1 MKKRLLSALLALCM
15 MLTMMPTVAFAAPGQ
30 NVFNNKD
37 AAETATGVTAN
48 KTLQNNP
55 DGTYTINLSV
65 TGYSDPSS
73 ETQVLPAD
81 IVLVV
86 DTSTSMD
93 ETVSSERCG
102 CTDFT
107 EEERGSGYWPRTVW
121 VCNECGEEYYQ
132 QREQCNN
139 LITRNRLDVAKDA
152 ASQFVSGLFGASS
165 DVKIG
170 LYDFSGS
177 NRTNVALTDNEDTLL
192 SAIEGLDMPR
202 WGDGTNYTLGLEGAE
217 GILDQ
222 SAEGRQKFVV
232 FLSDGEP
239 QNGQNGVWVAGRLKN
254 SGVTIFTVGIDIE
267 TNDNSARN
275 ALQNVSSGQD
285 YCYYA
290 NITGD
295 SGALN
300 AVLDEIR
307 KVIESTINAGK
318 NAVMTDVIN
327 TTYFELVPDSA
338 STGVTVGA
346 DGKTLTWDIG
356 DITSATKTASFTV
369 ELKDG
374 VTIPDNVTK
383 LHTND
388 SVELTFES
396 AKLGEEAKF
405 TTGAIGDPTVPVT
418 VITITGDSETVV
430 YDGNNHIVD
439 TCKVSGGYSVTGYK
453 AYGEG
458 TLPGNYDVKV
468 TRTDEPVTV
477 KDSSGKPVTG
487 SYVIR
492 TEPGTLTITDRSTD
506 PDDPDARYE
515 ITVEAK
521 SDEFTYDGTE
531 KSVSGLETTTFEV
544 EGNTYTVEGLSAS
557 ASGTDAGTYTS
568 EVTGEAK
575 VFDSK
580 HRDVTEQFIVN
591 RQDGTLTINPIQIT
605 LISETAQK
613 EYDGKPLTKTKVQI
627 VGQYIDDDLTNIRAT
642 GTVTYP
648 NTTVPN
654 TIEYDTG
661 SEYKPQNYNIIEQVG
676 QLTVTNRTAKYEVFV
691 QANSDEFVYDGDLK
705 TVTGFET
712 LTVTAENGL
721 SYMVSGL
728 QAEGSGTDA
737 NKYTVAVTGEYKVTD
752 SAGRDV
758 TEQFNVTAHPGTL
771 KITARPITLTS
782 ASASKEYDGTPLTN
796 NDVSVTS
803 ELGFVGEDGFT
814 ADVTGSQTMVGSSAN
829 SFTYQLTEGTNAN
842 NYTITRDFG
851 TLTVNERNTKYTIT
865 VTANN
870 KNVKY
875 DGSQQSV
882 TGYTVE
888 GLNEEIFTLSGL
900 SATQTATDAGQY
912 NVVVA
917 GMPVIKDS
925 ENNVV
930 TDQFSIEYVK
940 GTLTIE
946 KRNVPLTSATES
958 KVYDGT
964 PLKND
969 TVTVGGD
976 GFVGEEGA
984 TYNVTGSQTLP
995 GSSPNTFT
1003 YALNEGTKAD
1013 NYNITPSY
1021 GTLTVT
1027 NRGVDPEHP
1036 LYEIDVY
1043 AKSDTV
1049 QYDGES
1055 HSVSGFTNETLT
1067 YTFNVDGQQ
1076 VTYTVEG
1083 IKAETRGTDA
1093 GEYPVQ
1099 ITGDPIVKDA
1109 DGKVVTEQFIVNRHP
1124 GTLTIEKRS
1133 VTLTSATASKQYDG
1147 SPLTNH
1153 DVTVTGD
1160 GFAEGEGAT
1169 YNVTGSQTIV
1179 GTSKNTFTYELNDN
1193 TKAENYNITQVEGDL
1208 TVTNRDA
1215 QYEITVVANSGSE
1228 KYDGNEKTVSGLVS
1242 TTFEVEGNTYT
1253 VEGLS
1258 ASGSGTD
1265 AGSYAVNVTG
1275 TATVRDA
1282 QGNDVTAQFSVK
1294 TQSGK
1299 LTIGKRTVTLTSG
1312 SAEKV
1317 YDGTALTNDEI
1328 TVGGDGFVEG
1338 QGAAYDVTGS
1348 RTLVG
1353 TSKNCFTYELNEGTK
1368 ADNYEIQQ
1376 QYGQLTVTNRGEDSD
1391 HPLYEITVEANSGTF
1406 KYDGAEKTV
1415 EGFKTLEFTL
1425 DNGQTYTVSGLT
1437 AKETQ
1442 TDAGTYSVNVDGVA
1456 VVKDADGNDVSAQ
1469 FSVSVTSGTL
1479 TIEKRDVT
1487 LTSGSD
1493 EKQYDGTP
1501 LTNDKITVGG
1511 DGWAAGEG
1519 ADYIFTGSQ
1528 TLVGSSSNAFTYTLN
1543 ADTYAK
1549 NYNITKT
1556 EGTLTVIWSEQ
1567 TVAISPADIVI
1578 YTGGTG
1584 YGGVTDGNGEIIE
1597 GTETS
1602 GLPQPGFHI
1611 ELSEDIES
1619 LLHGSAGSMDDQKAE
1634 DLSEILTFTYDYGG
1648 QTREWTMEYVGIY
1661 ANDAETGEPTR
1672 YVYSLNPATVG
1683 GEEIPVRI
1691 QYTDANGII
1700 QDDDNF
1706 TMTESAV
1713 NTSYTMTIDSGELDQ
1728 NQIKASIQ
1736 IGEQKIDCNVKI
1748 DTGTL
1753 TVKSTTEEKG
1763 TNAIAGSESAVADD
1777 MITAVAEA
1785 GTNYYVNESEVVVD
1799 SYRVQLLVDE
1809 VSNSDEFDRA
1819 MGSDAMSRVQA
1830 ENDMYNL
1837 AFDTVYLDLVDTMN
1851 GNAVATLG
1859 DGDKLTIYWPAPSN
1873 AAPDSEYRIVHYTEM
1888 DRMDVTGTENLGSA
1902 DTDIQPGELVN
1913 LNGNNYIKF
1922 EVSSFSPFVLVWEAN
1937 DNGGSSGGS
1946 NNKPDDLNTE
1956 DHFAYIIGYP
1966 KDYRTGEPTDDESL
1980 WPVEPQGDITRA
1992 EVATIFFRML
2002 TDDARSENWSQTND
2016 YTDVASTDWYN
2027 NAISTLSN
2035 MGIIS
2040 GDPSGA
2046 FRPDDSITRAEFT
2059 KIAVGFFDKAGDYV
2073 DGTYDDVS
2081 SSDWYADFIDA
2092 AVDLGLIEGYPD
2104 GTIRPEATITRAE
2117 ACTIVNRTLGRVP
2130 DKDHLLPADEMRVWP
2145 DNSDTNEWYY
2155 AQIQEATNSHDYEW
2169 IGEENDQIENWT
2181 EKLEDRDWAQLER
2194 EWSDANSAPGGEVV
2208 D

>member
-15 MLTMMPTVAFAAPGQ
+15 MLTMMPTVAFAAPDQ
-30 NVFNNKD
+30 NVFDNKA

-48 KTLQNNP
+48 KTLEDNGN
-55 DGTYTINLSV
+55 GTYTINLSV
-65 TGYSDPSS
+65 TGYSDSSS

-86 DTSTSMD
+86 DTSTSMND
-93 ETVSSERCG
+93 TVSSERCG

-107 EEERGSGYWPRTVW
+107 EEERGSGYWAYTVW
-121 VCNECGEEYYQ
+121 VCDECGREYSQ
-132 QREQCNN
+132 KPQQCNN
-139 LITRNRLDVAKDA
+139 WITRNRLDVAKDA

-177 NRTNVALTDNEDTLL
+177 NRTDVALTNDKDTLL
-192 SAIEGLDMPR
+192 SAIERLHMPG

-217 GILDQ
+217 DILDQ

-239 QNGQNGVWVAGRLKN
+239 QNGQNGVSVARKLKN

-300 AVLDEIR
+300 AVLEQIR
-307 KVIESTINAGK
+307 KDIESTINAGK

-327 TTYFELVPDSA
+327 TDYFTLVPGSLRSEDN
-338 STGVTVGA
+338 
-346 DGKTLTWDIG
+346 TLTTDDDVNLTWNIG
-356 DITSATKTASFTV
+356 DITKDKKTASFTV

-374 VTIPDNVTK
+374 VEIPADATA
-383 LHTND
+383 LPTNK
-388 SVELTFES
+388 SVELTFDS
-396 AKLGEEAKF
+396 ASLGEEAKF
-405 TTGAIGDPTVPVT
+405 TTGAIGDPTVSVK
-418 VITITGDSETVV
+418 VITLTGNSASYV
-430 YDGNNHIVD
+430 YDGNEKTVTGFTAKD
-439 TCKVSGGYSVTGYK
+439 AERKTYDVTGYT
-453 AYGEG
+453 ASVSATIPGEYPNNVVRQEG
-458 TLPGNYDVKV
+458 TS
-468 TRTDEPVTV
+468 VTV
-477 KDSSGKPVTG
+477 KDSSSGKPVTG
-487 SYVIR
+487 PYVIK
-492 TEPGTLTITDRSTD
+492 TVPGELEITDRGG
-506 PDDPDARYE
+506 DDGNKKYE
-515 ITVEAK
+515 ITVVAN
-521 SDEFTYDGTE
+521 SDTVTYDGTE
-531 KSVSGLETTTFEV
+531 QSVSGLETTEFV
-544 EGNTYTVEGLSAS
+544 VKGNTYTVEGLSAS
-557 ASGTDAGTYTS
+557 AKGTDAGTYTS
-568 EVTGEAK
+568 EVTGTPVVKDAEGN
-575 VFDSK
+575 
-580 HRDVTEQFIVN
+580 DVTKQFIVN

-613 EYDGKPLTKTKVQI
+613 EYDGTPLTRTKVQM
-627 VGQYIDDDLTNIRAT
+627 VGQYIGDDLTNIRAT

-648 NTTVPN
+648 DTTVPN

-661 SEYKPQNYNIIEQVG
+661 SGFKSQNYNIIEQEG
-676 QLTVTNRTAKYEVFV
+676 QLTVTNRTAKYEVSV
-691 QANSDEFVYDGDLK
+691 QANSGNFVYDGSLK
-705 TVTGFET
+705 TVNGFET
-712 LTVTAENGL
+712 LIVTAANGQN
-721 SYMVSGL
+721 YRVSGL
-728 QAEGSGTDA
+728 QAEGSGTNA
-737 NKYTVAVTGEYKVTD
+737 SEYTVNVTGEYKVTD
-752 SAGRDV
+752 SAGQDV
-758 TEQFNVTAHPGTL
+758 TEQFHVTAYPGTL

-782 ASASKEYDGTPLTN
+782 ASASKEYDGMPLTN

-803 ELGFVGEDGFT
+803 ELDFVGEDGFT
-814 ADVTGSQTMVGSSAN
+814 ANVTGSQTKVGSSAN

-842 NYTITRDFG
+842 NYTITQDFG

-865 VTANN
+865 VTANS

-888 GLNEEIFTLSGL
+888 GLNEEIFTISGL

-946 KRNVPLTSATES
+946 KRNVTLTSATAS

-964 PLKND
+964 PLTND
-969 TVTVGGD
+969 EITVGGD
-976 GFVGEEGA
+976 GWAEGEGA
-984 TYNVTGSQTLP
+984 TYTVTGTQTLP
-995 GSSPNTFT
+995 GSSENAFT
-1003 YALNEGTKAD
+1003 HALNAGTKAE
-1013 NYNITPSY
+1013 NYNITQTE

-1027 NRGVDPEHP
+1027 DRGVDPEHP

-1043 AKSDTV
+1043 AKNDTV
-1049 QYDGES
+1049 KYNGES

-1083 IKAETRGTDA
+1083 IAAEASGTDA

-1109 DGKVVTEQFIVNRHP
+1109 DDKVVTEQFIVNRHP
-1124 GTLTIEKRS
+1124 GKLTIEKRS

-1193 TKAENYNITQVEGDL
+1193 TKAKNYNITKVEGDL

-1275 TATVRDA
+1275 TATVRDE
-1282 QGNDVTAQFSVK
+1282 QRNDVTAQFSVK
-1294 TQSGK
+1294 TKSGT
-1299 LTIGKRTVTLTSG
+1299 LTIGKRTVILTSG

-1317 YDGTALTNDEI
+1317 YDGTPLTNDEI

-1348 RTLVG
+1348 CTLVG
-1353 TSKNCFTYELNEGTK
+1353 TSKNCFTYELNEGTE
-1368 ADNYEIQQ
+1368 ADNYEIQR
-1376 QYGQLTVTNRGEDSD
+1376 QYGQLTVTNRGEDPD

-1406 KYDGAEKTV
+1406 QYDGTEKTV

-1425 DNGQTYTVSGLT
+1425 DNDQTYTVSGLT
-1437 AKETQ
+1437 AKEMQ

-1456 VVKDADGNDVSAQ
+1456 VVKDASGADVSDQ
-1469 FSVSVTSGTL
+1469 FKVSVTRGTL

-1493 EKQYDGTP
+1493 EKPYDGTP

-1511 DGWAAGEG
+1511 DGWADGEG

-1543 ADTYAK
+1543 ADTNAK

-1556 EGTLTVIWSEQ
+1556 EGTLTVTWSEQ

-1597 GTETS
+1597 GTESS

-1634 DLSEILTFTYDYGG
+1634 DLSKVLTFTYNYGD
-1648 QTREWTMEYVGIY
+1648 QTREWTMAYVGIY
-1661 ANDAETGEPTR
+1661 AEDAETGEPTR
-1672 YVYSLNPATVG
+1672 YVYSLNPATVN

-1691 QYTDANGII
+1691 KYTDADENVKV
-1700 QDDDNF
+1700 DDNF
-1706 TMTESAV
+1706 AMTESAV
-1713 NTSYTMTIDSGELDQ
+1713 NTSYTMSIDPGELDQ

-1748 DTGTL
+1748 GTGTL

-1785 GTNYYVNESEVVVD
+1785 GTNYYVNESEVVID
-1799 SYRVQLLVDE
+1799 ADRVQLLVDE
-1809 VSNSDEFDRA
+1809 VSNSDEFNNA

-1830 ENDMYNL
+1830 GNDMYNL
-1837 AFDTVYLDLVDTMN
+1837 AYDTVYLDLVDTMN

-1902 DTDIQPGELVN
+1902 DTDIQPGTLVN

-1937 DNGGSSGGS
+1937 DNGGSSGGGG

-1956 DHFAYIIGYP
+1956 DHVSYIVGYQ
-1966 KDYRTGEPTDDESL
+1966 DGTVR
-1980 WPVEPQGDITRA
+1980 PQSDITRA

-2002 TDDARSENWSQTND
+2002 TDDARSENWSQTNS
-2016 YTDVASTDWYN
+2016 YTDVASIDWYN

-2145 DNSDTNEWYY
+2145 DNSDTDEWYY